1 LAAQAGTPCPRGP
14 EILMHFADIS
24 ALHAQPTV
32 VLLHS
37 SGANARQWSAL
48 SAALA
53 SRYNVMAP
61 DFYGHGDAPWWTP
74 ARPMTLADE
83 AARIGALL
91 AHVHGPVHLVG
102 HSYGGAV
109 ALALAL
115 QRPRAFRSVTVYE
128 PVLFSLLLHYSP
140 RSPEL
145 CAAQHVAERMRRHL
159 AHSRF
164 DLAAEGFVDFWS
176 APGTWAGMGPAR
188 QQAVAVR
195 MPAVVAH
202 FDALFALSLRVQDLL
217 ALRLPVQL
225 LSGTT
230 TRPVARRVVE
240 LLQFGLPDVQVH
252 QVDHLGHMGPVVAP
266 HRINPRITAWLDAH
280 SAPQTGSSANAAG
293 WQQVA

>member
-1 LAAQAGTPCPRGP
+1 
-14 EILMHFADIS
+14 MHFADITT
-24 ALHAQPTV
+24 LQAQPTV

-37 SGANARQWSAL
+37 SGANARQWSTL
-48 SAALA
+48 SASLA
-53 SRYNVMAP
+53 SRYDVMAP
-61 DFYGHGDAPWWTP
+61 EFYGHGNAPSWTA
-74 ARPMTLADE
+74 ARTMTLADE
-83 AARIGALL
+83 AARIDALL
-91 AHVHGPVHLVG
+91 ARVHGPVHLVG

-115 QRPRAFRSVTVYE
+115 QRPHAFRSVTVYE

-145 CAAQHVAERMRRHL
+145 RTAQHVAERMRRHL

-176 APGTWAGMGPAR
+176 APGTWASMGAAR

-202 FDALFALSLRVQDLL
+202 FDALFALGLRVQDLL
-217 ALRLPVQL
+217 AAQLPVQL
-225 LSGTT
+225 LSGKA

-240 LLQFGLPDVQVH
+240 LLHFGLPDVQVH
-252 QVDHLGHMGPVVAP
+252 QVDDVGHMGPVVAP
-266 HRINPRITAWLDAH
+266 QRINPRITAWLDAH
-280 SAPQTGSSANAAG
+280 SAPRTGSSANAAG

>member
-1 LAAQAGTPCPRGP
+1 LAARAGTPGLRSP
-14 EILMHFADIS
+14 EILLHFADINT
-24 ALHAQPTV
+24 LHAQPTV
-32 VLLHS
+32 ILLHS

-53 SRYNVMAP
+53 PRYNVVAP
-61 DFYGHGDAPWWTP
+61 DFYSHGEAPMWTP
-74 ARPMTLADE
+74 ARQMTLADE
-83 AARIGALL
+83 AARIDALL
-91 AHVHGPVHLVG
+91 ARVHGPVHLVG

-115 QRPRAFRSVTVYE
+115 QRPHAFRSVTVYE

-140 RSPEL
+140 RSREL
-145 CAAQHVAERMRRHL
+145 RTAQQVAERMRRHL
-159 AHSRF
+159 THSRF

-176 APGTWAGMGPAR
+176 APGTWASMGAAR

-202 FDALFALSLRVQDLL
+202 FDALFAVGLRVQDLL
-217 ALRLPVQL
+217 AAQLPVQL
-225 LSGTT
+225 LSGKA

-240 LLQFGLPDVQVH
+240 LLHFGLPNVQVH
-252 QVDHLGHMGPVVAP
+252 QVDDVGHMGPVVAP
-266 HRINPRITAWLDAH
+266 QRINPHIAAWLDARG
-280 SAPQTGSSANAAG
+280 APQAGSSANAAG